1 MQFLLCLR
9 ENAKDLGPGVSG
21 FLGETIFE
29 PTAEVECD
37 SEELVYL

>member
-1 MQFLLCLR
+1 MPRTSDQ
-9 ENAKDLGPGVSG
+9 VSGG

-37 SEELVYL
+37 NEELVYL